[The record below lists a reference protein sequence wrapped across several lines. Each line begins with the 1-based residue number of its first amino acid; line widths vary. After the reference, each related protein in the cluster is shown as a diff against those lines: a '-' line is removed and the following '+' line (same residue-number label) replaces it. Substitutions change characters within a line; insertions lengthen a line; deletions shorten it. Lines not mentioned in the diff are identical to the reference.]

1 MALLASL
8 RTYNL
13 LYYRKLPRLLGAGVK
28 EGENTILH
36 DALYCKTQTAKCLH
50 NLHLPKKVLFL
61 SQVSTTRNRHYRSM

>member
-13 LYYRKLPRLLGAGVK
+13 LYYRKLPRLLGTGVK

-36 DALYCKTQTAKCLH
+36 NALYCTMQTAK
-50 NLHLPKKVLFL
+50 
-61 SQVSTTRNRHYRSM
+61 

>member
-13 LYYRKLPRLLGAGVK
+13 LYYRKLPRLLDAGVK

-36 DALYCKTQTAKCLH
+36 DALYCKTQTAK
-50 NLHLPKKVLFL
+50 
-61 SQVSTTRNRHYRSM
+61 

>member
-1 MALLASL
+1 MPLSLRDCRSAHHQNILSCAGMALLASL

-36 DALYCKTQTAKCLH
+36 DALYCKTQTAK
-50 NLHLPKKVLFL
+50 
-61 SQVSTTRNRHYRSM
+61 

>member
-36 DALYCKTQTAKCLH
+36 DALYCKTKNEKRKSRLAVSAVFF
-50 NLHLPKKVLFL
+50 NYFL
-61 SQVSTTRNRHYRSM
+61 YNQIFF

>member
-1 MALLASL
+1 MNLLHLVSTVLSFQYHKNQLQCMALLASL

-36 DALYCKTQTAKCLH
+36 DALYCKTQTAK
-50 NLHLPKKVLFL
+50 
-61 SQVSTTRNRHYRSM
+61 